1 MLARNYDF
9 VKFLLQRIFIMLFLL
24 LFSVWVNTK
33 NILPWKNQGRIFFK
47 ISFCCV
53 VATKIYLVNLK
64 LCVVPLVSVTFTIT
78 AAFTMGR
85 IAW

>member
-33 NILPWKNQGRIFFK
+33 NILPWKNQGRIFL

-64 LCVVPLVSVTFTIT
+64 LCEVPLVSVTFTIT

-85 IAW
+85 VAW